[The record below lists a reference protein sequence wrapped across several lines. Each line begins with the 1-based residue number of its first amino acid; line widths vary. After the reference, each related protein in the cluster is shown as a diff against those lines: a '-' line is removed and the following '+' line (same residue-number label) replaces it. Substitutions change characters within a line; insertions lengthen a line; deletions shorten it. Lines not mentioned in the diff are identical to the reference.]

1 MNTNYLLIDEFLVY
15 LAIER
20 GLSENTIQ
28 AYGADLSRFAEYLE
42 EQHITEPSDITDD
55 HVIAYL
61 GTLHGTQSP
70 MSVKRRL
77 AAIKSFAAFLTLEQ
91 KTERNFTKKVSYSPT
106 APKLP
111 KTLTPAE
118 TEALLS
124 APDVTDVL
132 GMRDKAMLELMYA
145 CGMRVSELIRVEI
158 NDIYRE
164 DGLIRIFGK
173 GSKERIVPV
182 GEMAL
187 VCIDGYMARS
197 RPVLCKTASDY
208 VFLNRYGRP
217 MTREMF
223 WKLVKKYAAEA
234 GIRKNITPHMLRHS
248 FATHMLER
256 GADIRALQEML
267 GHASINTTEVY
278 THLSGGHIKEVFRET
293 HPRS

>member
-1 MNTNYLLIDEFLVY
+1 MLIDEFLVF

-20 GLSENTIQ
+20 GLSENTVM
-28 AYGADLSRFAEYLE
+28 AYGSDLSRFAEYLE
-42 EQHITEPSDITDD
+42 EQHITEPKDITED

-61 GTLHGTQSP
+61 GVLRKTQSP

-106 APKLP
+106 VPKLP

-118 TEALLS
+118 TDALLS
-124 APDVTDVL
+124 APDVTEIL
-132 GMRDKAMLELMYA
+132 GLRDKAMLELMYA
-145 CGMRVSELIRVEI
+145 CGMRVSELIRVKV

-197 RPVLCKTASDY
+197 RPLLSRANGDW

-223 WKLVKKYAAEA
+223 WKLVKKYAAQA
-234 GIRKNITPHMLRHS
+234 GITKNITPHMLRHS